1 MSNKSARDLVN
12 RGQAFNYHVA
22 SLKDLKAVKTD
33 TYDESQKPGTKKNLT
48 SMAIEFR
55 GEQYNTSSRFWN
67 SLATRVGIG
76 VSVFNIMDYQEFFDR
91 VSSIGKLQNARLV
104 EDSRKKQLLG
114 ISDGQMGLVRFNE
127 LMGVLSARNAT
138 DVEYHDGVISS
149 THTLPHAPGLDIAG
163 EEFVPKIV
171 VETPIDGFG
180 DPNIF
185 LSMLRLVCAN
195 GMIARSTAFRTRVQ
209 LARTQGSSSA
219 SFQLA
224 RVFDSFSNDEG
235 FDALAE
241 RIQTSRKTWLS
252 LNEAHRVLEAIAHI
266 KAGAVHTQAL
276 SSFQQLTGDLSKKY
290 GIVSLDQ
297 LSRKMRC
304 ALSTGC
310 TIYDAINFTTE
321 LATHKLHAQNDAVA
335 LKRLHGAVGTVV
347 SNRDGFDL
355 EGIDTEVLAGKKY
368 PDFYLQTA

>member
-1 MSNKSARDLVN
+1 MSNKSVRDLVD

-22 SLKDLKAVKTD
+22 SLKELKAVKAED
-33 TYDESQKPGTKKNLT
+33 YDNSQKPGTKKNLGRVE
-48 SMAIEFR
+48 IEFR
-55 GEQYNTSSRFWN
+55 GERYSTSPRFWN
-67 SLATRVGIG
+67 SLATRVNIG

-104 EDSRKKQLLG
+104 EDARKKQLLG
-114 ISDGQMGLVRFNE
+114 ISDGHMGLVRFNE
-127 LMGVLSARNAT
+127 LVSVLSNRDAT
-138 DVEYHDGVISS
+138 DVEYHDGIVSS
-149 THTLPHAPGLDIAG
+149 THTLPNAPGLDIAG

-185 LSMLRLVCAN
+185 LSMMRLVCSN
-195 GMIARSTAFRTRVQ
+195 GVIARSTAFRTRVQ

-219 SFQLA
+219 GFQLA

-241 RIQTSRKTWLS
+241 RLQTSRTTWLS
-252 LNEAHRVLEAIAHI
+252 LNEAHRIYEAIAHI
-266 KAGAVHTQAL
+266 RAGQSHTNAL
-276 SSFQQLTGDLSKKY
+276 TTFNRLTGDLTTKY

-297 LSRKMRC
+297 LSRKMR
-304 ALSTGC
+304 AAFATEC

-335 LKRLHGAVGTVV
+335 VKKLHGAVGTVV

-355 EGIDTEVLAGKKY
+355 EGVDTEVLRGKKY
-368 PDFYLQTA
+368 PDYYMQTN